1 MRLQNAR
8 GSFSRVKSASGAFG
22 VDYSS
27 FAKGHKRQ
35 RLLDLALAEKLSEV
49 FQTALHV
56 HL

>member
-8 GSFSRVKSASGAFG
+8 GGFSRVKSASGAFG